1 METFTSFGNQFMKQK
16 GTFAKILTVLGMGLL
31 IGCGPSNPPTYKVSG
46 VVTLDGKPVPGATIA
61 FVPDAGTGAQPAA
74 GTSDN
79 EGKYSLTTFVS
90 GDGAMKGMYSVTV
103 MKVQTEAGQSPYDA
117 YKEPEKKEEPTS
129 GKEQSLDDMYSAYG
143 NAYSGPP
150 EGAGQGRQPAS
161 KDLLPAKYKTK
172 ESSGLKHT
180 VSDSGVNNFN
190 LELKSK

>member
-1 METFTSFGNQFMKQK
+1 
-16 GTFAKILTVLGMGLL
+16 MGLL
-31 IGCGPSNPPTYKVSG
+31 IGCGPSNLLLQGVWNSNIGWQTSSRCNHRFVSRR
-46 VVTLDGKPVPGATIA
+46 
-61 FVPDAGTGAQPAA
+61 GTEAQPAA

-90 GDGAMKGMYSVTV
+90 GDGAMKGNVLCHGDESSNRSR
-103 MKVQTEAGQSPYDA
+103 QSPYDA

-161 KDLLPAKYKTK
+161 KDLLPPKYKTK
-172 ESSGLKHT
+172 ESSGLKQV
-180 VSDSGVNNFN
+180 VSDSGVNNIN

>member
-1 METFTSFGNQFMKQK
+1 MKLN
-16 GTFAKILTVLGMGLL
+16 GTLAKVLTVLGMGLL

-46 VVTLDGKPVPGATIA
+46 VVKLDGKPVPGATVT
-61 FVPDAGTGAQPAA
+61 FLPDTGTDAQPAT

-90 GDGAMKGMYSVTV
+90 GDGAMKGMYLVTV

-129 GKEQSLDDMYSAYG
+129 GKDQKLEDMYSAYG

-150 EGAGQGRQPAS
+150 EDAGKGKQPAS
-161 KDLLPAKYKTK
+161 KDLLPVKYKAK
-172 ESSGLKHT
+172 ESSGLRHV
-180 VSDSGVNNFN
+180 VSDSGPNNIDI
-190 LELKSK
+190 EMASK